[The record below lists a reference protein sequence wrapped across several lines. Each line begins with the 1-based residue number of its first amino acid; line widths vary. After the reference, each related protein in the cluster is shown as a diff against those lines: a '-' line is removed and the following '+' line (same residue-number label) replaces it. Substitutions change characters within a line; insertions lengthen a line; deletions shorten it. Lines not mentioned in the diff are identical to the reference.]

1 MYLLDTNHC
10 IFLINGKY
18 PEVAT
23 RLARQPLGSVALSSI
38 TSSELWF
45 GVENSSHREQ
55 NRAALAKF
63 LLPLEV
69 MPYDGNAA
77 QAYGKIRALL
87 GKSGRGVGSMDLL
100 IAAHALS
107 LKAVLVT
114 HNVREFRQVPGLK
127 LEDWTGSAPKARGDV
142 SLS

>member
-10 IFLINGKY
+10 IYLINGKY
-18 PEVAT
+18 PEIAR
-23 RLARQPLGSVALSSI
+23 RLSRQKTGSVALSSI
-38 TSSELWF
+38 TTSELWY
-45 GVENSSHREQ
+45 GVENSIHREQ

-69 MPYDGNAA
+69 MPYDEDAS
-77 QAYGKIRALL
+77 QAYGTIRVLL
-87 GKSGRGVGSMDLL
+87 EKGGRGVGSMDLL

-114 HNVREFRQVPGLK
+114 HNLREFRKVPGLK
-127 LEDWTGSAPKARGDV
+127 LEDWTVDG
-142 SLS
+142 

>member
-10 IFLINGKY
+10 IYLINGKY
-18 PEVAT
+18 PEIAR
-23 RLARQPLGSVALSSI
+23 RLARQKTVSVALSSI
-38 TSSELWF
+38 TTSKLWY
-45 GVENSSHREQ
+45 GVEHRIHREQ

-69 MPYDGNAA
+69 MPYDEDAS
-77 QAYGKIRALL
+77 QAYGKLRAFLEK
-87 GKSGRGVGSMDLL
+87 GGRGVGSMDLL

-127 LEDWTGSAPKARGDV
+127 LEDWTGSAP
-142 SLS
+142 

>member
-10 IFLINGKY
+10 IYLINGKY
-18 PEVAT
+18 PEIAR
-23 RLARQPLGSVALSSI
+23 RLSRQKTGSVALSSI
-38 TSSELWF
+38 TTSELWY
-45 GVENSSHREQ
+45 GVENSIHREQ

-69 MPYDGNAA
+69 MPYDEDAS
-77 QAYGKIRALL
+77 QAYGKIRVFLEK
-87 GKSGRGVGSMDLL
+87 GGRGVGSMDLL

-127 LEDWTGSAPKARGDV
+127 LEDWTGGFS
-142 SLS
+142 

>member
-10 IFLINGKY
+10 IYLINGKY
-18 PEVAT
+18 PEIAR
-23 RLARQPLGSVALSSI
+23 RLSRQKTGSVALSSI
-38 TSSELWF
+38 TTSELWY
-45 GVENSSHREQ
+45 GVEHSIHREQ

-69 MPYDGNAA
+69 MPYDEDAS
-77 QAYGKIRALL
+77 QAYGKIRVFLEK
-87 GKSGRGVGSMDLL
+87 GGRGVGSMDLL

-127 LEDWTGSAPKARGDV
+127 LEDWTGGFS
-142 SLS
+142 

>member
-10 IFLINGKY
+10 IYLINGKY
-18 PEVAT
+18 PEIAR
-23 RLARQPLGSVALSSI
+23 RLSRQKTGSVALSSI
-38 TSSELWF
+38 TTSELWY
-45 GVENSSHREQ
+45 GVENSIHREQ

-69 MPYDGNAA
+69 MPYDEDAS
-77 QAYGKIRALL
+77 QAYGKIRVFLEK
-87 GKSGRGVGSMDLL
+87 GGRGVGSMDLL

-127 LEDWTGSAPKARGDV
+127 LEDWTGSAP
-142 SLS
+142 

>member
-10 IFLINGKY
+10 IYLINGKY
-18 PEVAT
+18 PEIAR
-23 RLARQPLGSVALSSI
+23 RLSRQKTGSVALSSI
-38 TSSELWF
+38 TTSELWY
-45 GVENSSHREQ
+45 GVENSIHREQ
-55 NRAALAKF
+55 NRAALVKF

-69 MPYDGNAA
+69 MPYDEDAS
-77 QAYGKIRALL
+77 QAYGKIRAFLEK
-87 GKSGRGVGSMDLL
+87 GGRGVGSMDLL

-127 LEDWTGSAPKARGDV
+127 LEDWTGGFS
-142 SLS
+142 